1 MKKIKKTTK
10 LIFNEMTDQEL
21 IQIINR
27 DYPINIM
34 FLEKIIDRIYAKY
47 PLIDKIE
54 ISIIVKAVF
63 ESIREFLILGYIIN
77 FNRFIFDMK
86 LHAFEFATKTKVYL
100 GLKVKT
106 TTPPS
111 IRKIND

>member
-1 MKKIKKTTK
+1 MKKTKKTTK
-10 LIFNEMTDQEL
+10 LIFNEITDQEIIQL
-21 IQIINR
+21 INK
-27 DYPINIM
+27 DYPINIKFM
-34 FLEKIIDRIYAKY
+34 ERIIDRIYAKY

-54 ISIIVKAVF
+54 ISIIVRAVF

-77 FNRFIFDMK
+77 FNRFVFDMK
-86 LHAFEFATKTKVYL
+86 LHVFEYAAKTKKYL
-100 GLKVKT
+100 GLKVKA